1 MVSNRTRLAGWALII
16 GTVVATVG
24 YLAANALTGSGDA
37 RFTNSLWTPLNS
49 VAIAGDLIM
58 VLGLPAILAV
68 HGHRAA
74 KLTLIGYIGLFA
86 TLVMLNVSEGCIEAY
101 IKPYLVH
108 HGGIPADAP
117 GGFAIFDDV
126 ALVMLLVGLIC
137 LGIAVIRA
145 RVLGWW
151 VGALFIASPL
161 LGFVGVSGPF
171 ALISD
176 YLAFVAIFTIGVK
189 VVRLSRGPIA
199 QALATDNVVRVAA

>member
-1 MVSNRTRLAGWALII
+1 MVSNRTRLAGWALIV

-24 YLAANALTGSGDA
+24 YLAANTLTGSGDA

-49 VAIAGDLIM
+49 LAIAGDLIM

-74 KLTLIGYIGLFA
+74 KLTLVGYVGLFA
-86 TLVMLNVSEGCIEAY
+86 ALVMLNVSEGCIEAY

-161 LGFVGVSGPF
+161 LSFVGLSGPF

-189 VVRLSRGPIA
+189 AVRLSEGPTA
-199 QALATDNVVRVAA
+199 QALGADTAVRVAA